1 MRQKRRT
8 HIAGDCIVKRSTCVV
23 SSPYSSSSWSMVF
36 EEGWQSSKMAAP
48 LRAPLAVKGLASGS
62 KYPYLARSLAASAA
76 FKPRIKLATP
86 TKPGFESTMYLSYHV
101 YRADQP

>member
-8 HIAGDCIVKRSTCVV
+8 HIAGDCIVKRSTRVV

-36 EEGWQSSKMAAP
+36 EEGWQSSKMA
-48 LRAPLAVKGLASGS
+48 APLAVKGLASGS